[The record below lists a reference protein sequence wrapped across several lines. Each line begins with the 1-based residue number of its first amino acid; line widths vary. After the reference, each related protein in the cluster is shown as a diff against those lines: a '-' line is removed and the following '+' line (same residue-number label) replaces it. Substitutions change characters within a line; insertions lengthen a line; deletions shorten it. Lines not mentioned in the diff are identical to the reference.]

1 MSLETKLYIALKNH
15 LRNTGWH
22 LIAGQPPSGTDHL
35 PVLEIKSQVGDER
48 GSRDSYK
55 PDLVAVSLNQLLI
68 VEIKPSYSANDDAK
82 LIRTL
87 TVENR
92 IASLWSEVE
101 NRSLKDAAG
110 NKIAE
115 RKAEFELR
123 AALAYAGEFW
133 PVESLWSFVHNGHSF
148 ELHAPISVVG
158 D

>member
-1 MSLETKLYIALKNH
+1 MSLETKLYIALKSH

-35 PVLEIKSQVGDER
+35 PVLEIKSKVGVEK
-48 GSRDSYK
+48 GSRGSYK
-55 PDLVAVSLNQLLI
+55 PDLVAVSLNKLLI

-87 TVENR
+87 TDDNR
-92 IASLWSEVE
+92 IASLWFEVE
-101 NRSLKDAAG
+101 NRSLKDAVG

-115 RKAEFELR
+115 RKAEFELQ
-123 AALAYAGEFW
+123 AALAYAGEFR

-148 ELHAPISVVG
+148 ELHAPIGVLG